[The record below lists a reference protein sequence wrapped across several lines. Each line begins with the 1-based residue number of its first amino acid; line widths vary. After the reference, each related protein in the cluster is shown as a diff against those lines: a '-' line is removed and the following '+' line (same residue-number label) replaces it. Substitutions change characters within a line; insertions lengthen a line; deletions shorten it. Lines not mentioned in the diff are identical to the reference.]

1 MKKNIFTREVK
12 VGLMVIA
19 AIFILYFGLNFLKGI
34 DIFQKTNLYYGQYED
49 IGGLVPSAPVYIKGY
64 KAGQVEEV
72 KYDFSKK
79 ESFLVKIS
87 ITSDIKLPEG
97 TIMQLADEGL
107 MGGKVIQLIYAPVT
121 AGQKMHKPHDIL
133 PTEVSTGLMATVA
146 GDLMPKIENVATQAD
161 SLLRSVRTLIERKE
175 ISNSMSSIENTT
187 ADLSASS
194 AQLKGLLNNQLPSI
208 LNDVN
213 TVTGDFK
220 QLSGNLR
227 NIDFAKTV
235 NSVDYTLKNLQT
247 ITDKINS
254 NESSLGLLMND
265 KTLYIN
271 LSNTANAADKLL
283 IDLKENPKRYVSFSL
298 IGNNKK

>member
-175 ISNSMSSIENTT
+175 ISNSLSSIEKTT

-247 ITDKINS
+247 LTDKINS
-254 NESSLGLLMND
+254 NENSLGLLMND

>member
-64 KAGQVEEV
+64 KADQVEEV
-72 KYDFSKK
+72 KYDLSKK

-97 TIMQLADEGL
+97 TITQLADEGL

-175 ISNSMSSIENTT
+175 ISNSLSSIEKTT